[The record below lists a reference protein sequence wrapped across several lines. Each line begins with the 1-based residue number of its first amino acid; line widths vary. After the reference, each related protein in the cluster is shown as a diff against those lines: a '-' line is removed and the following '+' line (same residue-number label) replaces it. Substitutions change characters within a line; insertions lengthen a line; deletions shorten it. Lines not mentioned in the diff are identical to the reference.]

1 MPVFR
6 ARPHALLICCL
17 LLPGCKLVDQ
27 RTFDRSAGRAP
38 VPHVPPTRIAS
49 GPGPV
54 PPLFV
59 VHSGLADEDWQPDLR
74 RAVGDA
80 LARKRNALFTVE
92 GVALVAASPAAQAS
106 ALSDAT
112 ASNGRLVAEAI
123 IADGAQAAQVEMT
136 AISDPAVHAPE
147 VRVFVH

>member
-6 ARPHALLICCL
+6 TRPHAILICCL

-38 VPHVPPTRIAS
+38 VPHVPPSKVAR

-74 RAVGDA
+74 QAVGAA
-80 LARKRNALFTVE
+80 LARKRNALFTIE
-92 GVALVAASPAAQAS
+92 GVAPVAASPAAQAA
-106 ALSDAT
+106 ALGDTT
-112 ASNGRLVAEAI
+112 ASNSRPVADAI

-136 AISDPAVHAPE
+136 AISDPAVHTPE
-147 VRVFVH
+147 VRVFVR